1 MAYNTKHAQEKE
13 TKHSTL
19 FVISFL
25 CVFLCAAAL
34 GTLRLYGLY
43 LEHRISQASVRI
55 EKSKEENVALSRRYA
70 QLLSPARIYNYAKCN
85 LGMDSV
91 ANIKVITLSESSVK
105 LVQLK
110 EEERAEGRN
119 FAENRNPL
127 VNQAH
132 AENH

>member
-1 MAYNTKHAQEKE
+1 MNYTKHAQESE
-13 TKHSTL
+13 SKHSTL

-43 LEHRISQASVRI
+43 LEHRISQTMVRI
-55 EKSKEENVALSRRYA
+55 EKSKEENIALSRHYA
-70 QLLSPARIYNYAKCN
+70 QLLSPARIYNYAKCS
-85 LGMDSV
+85 LGMENV
-91 ANIKVITLSESSVK
+91 ADIKVIKLSERSVK
-105 LVQLK
+105 LAQIK
-110 EEERAEGRN
+110 EERAERSG

-132 AENH
+132 AENN